1 MNRFLASTWLLLFV
15 GLNGCSRSS
24 STGTS
29 IKLPADS
36 DVTSIELL
44 HIQHRPGEIPTS
56 QPIPIILKDRA
67 AVSSILQP
75 MRAAKVS
82 TPCKCG
88 HIAYLDLNKTDGEIV
103 RWELLRGHGNGMY
116 DIRGPGGQY
125 TIDEAAFDQALR
137 DAGADKLADALLPPT
152 P

>member
-1 MNRFLASTWLLLFV
+1 MSRYVALTLLLLSV

-24 STGTS
+24 TTGTRAE
-29 IKLPADS
+29 LPADS

-44 HIQHRPGEIPTS
+44 HVQHRPGEIPTS
-56 QPIPIILKDRA
+56 QPSPIIVKDRA

-88 HIAYLDLNKTDGEIV
+88 RLAYLDVHSTDGETV

-137 DAGADKLADALLPPT
+137 GAGADKLADALLPPT